1 MFGGLR
7 KFLAPILPPALQM
20 SKAETFVDS
29 SVRIALEGLVS
40 ARWVLILILIGVGV
54 MGELVPSL
62 GTDSIRWFGERSNLV
77 PIGATVVLWGG
88 SNLAAHHWRVALSR
102 RGHRVAGL
110 HLVLDVVALTVLLGL
125 TGGAE
130 NPFTVLYVV
139 PITLATQVSP
149 RWTWGV
155 AIASVVAF
163 GVLMELAPEASTAGA
178 NMHQMHHMHHGAMGT
193 MGDHLRGMWLSLGLA
208 GALIT
213 YFVHRIAL
221 GIAHQRDELARLR
234 DAARADREL
243 ARIGSLAAGA
253 AHELGTPL
261 ATLAVLAGEL
271 EHMAPDEKHEAI
283 DVMRGE
289 IARCKRIIGSM
300 ANSELRAEA
309 MSRDDIEPWN
319 ISQLEAFCE
328 GASECEWQGN
338 APIDFAP
345 LALVS
350 DVVQELIRNAQNAS
364 PDEPWVRLEGR
375 RDAEGLR
382 VRVIDRGQG
391 MTDEVLAAATD
402 PFFTTQLRPES
413 MGLGLFL
420 ASAQLRAYRGRLSI
434 QSVLGE
440 GTSIQ
445 ISIPEN
451 EDV

>member
-1 MFGGLR
+1 
-7 KFLAPILPPALQM
+7 M
-20 SKAETFVDS
+20 SKSETLGDS
-29 SVRIALEGLVS
+29 TVRIALEGLVS
-40 ARWVLILILIGVGV
+40 ARWVLLLILIGVGLV
-54 MGELVPSL
+54 GELAPNL
-62 GTDSIRWFGERSNLV
+62 GTDSIRWFGERSNL
-77 PIGATVVLWGG
+77 PAICATVALWGG
-88 SNLAAHHWRVALSR
+88 SNLAAYRWSAELAQY
-102 RGHRVAGL
+102 GHRVAGF
-110 HLVLDVVALTVLLGL
+110 HLVIDVVALTVLLGL
-125 TGGAE
+125 TGGAA

-163 GVLMELAPEASTAGA
+163 GVLMELAPAASASQ
-178 NMHQMHHMHHGAMGT
+178 NMHHMHGGA
-193 MGDHLRGMWLSLGLA
+193 MGDHLRGMWLSLGLS

-213 YFVHRIAL
+213 FFVHRIAL
-221 GIAHQRDELARLR
+221 GIALQRDELASLR

-271 EHMAPDEKHEAI
+271 EHMADDEKQEAI

-309 MSRDDIEPWN
+309 LSLEDIEPWN
-319 ISQLEAFCE
+319 ISDLDEACGE
-328 GASECEWQGN
+328 SAACVWKGEAS
-338 APIDFAP
+338 ISFAP
-345 LALVS
+345 MALVK
-350 DVVQELIRNAQNAS
+350 DVLQELIRNAANAS
-364 PDEPWVRLEGR
+364 EGPPNIR
-375 RDAEGLR
+375 VEGERTSLGLA
-382 VRVIDRGQG
+382 VRVIDTGPG

-402 PFFTTQLRPES
+402 PFYTTQLKPES

-420 ASAQLRAYRGRLSI
+420 VGAQLRAYRGTLSI
-434 QSVLGE
+434 DSALGV
-440 GTSIQ
+440 GTTIQ